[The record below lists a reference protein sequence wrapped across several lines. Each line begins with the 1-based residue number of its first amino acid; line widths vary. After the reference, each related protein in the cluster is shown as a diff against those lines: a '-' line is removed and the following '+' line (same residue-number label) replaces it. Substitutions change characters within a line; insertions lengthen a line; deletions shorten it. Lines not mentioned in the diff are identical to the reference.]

1 MATVEIRG
9 ICEPKFEGVR
19 EAFARH
25 FESGEEVGASVAVV
39 QDGRTVV
46 DLVAGF
52 ADEKRTRPWTPQ
64 TIANVYSTT
73 KGITAIAAHQLAERG
88 KLDLEAPVARY
99 WPEFAAGGKA
109 DLPVRQLLTHQAG
122 LPAIRRS
129 LPPGAQYDWAAVTSA
144 LAEQEP
150 WWKPGT
156 KHGYHAITYGWL
168 VGEVIRRVSGLSA
181 GEYVRREIAAPLGVD
196 FEIGFGPALDARV
209 ADLVQA
215 PPPAPGERNMFMEL
229 IQDPES
235 VAAKAFFNPPF
246 ELDAVNTRAWRAS
259 ELPAANGHSNARS
272 LARIYGA
279 LARGGTLDGVS
290 LLRPASIERAIVSQ
304 AKGPDAILPLSTN
317 VAFGFMLGTDDEPM
331 GPNPRNF
338 GHGGAGGSLGFAD
351 PDANIGF
358 GYVMNQMKMGVW
370 LIDPRPKAIYAAV
383 YDAL

>member
-1 MATVEIRG
+1 MAQVEIRG
-9 ICEPKFEGVR
+9 ACDPRFKGVR

-25 FESGEEVGASVAVV
+25 FETGEEVGASLAVML
-39 QDGRTVV
+39 DGRMVL

-52 ADEKRTRPWTPQ
+52 ADAKRTRPWTAQ

-73 KGITAIAAHQLAERG
+73 KGITALAAHQLVERG
-88 KLDLEAPVARY
+88 KLDLDAPVARY
-99 WPEFAAGGKA
+99 WKEFAAGGKA
-109 DLPVRQLLTHQAG
+109 DLPVRYLLTHQAG

-129 LPPGAQYDWAAVTSA
+129 LPPGSQYDWALVTTA

-156 KHGYHAITYGWL
+156 RHGYHAITYGWL
-168 VGEVIRRVSGLSA
+168 VGELIRRVTGLSV
-181 GEYVRREIAAPLGVD
+181 GDYVRREIAAPLGVD
-196 FEIGFGPALDARV
+196 FEIGFGPALDSRTAE
-209 ADLVQA
+209 LLQA
-215 PPPAPGERNMFMEL
+215 PPPKPGETNMFLEL
-229 IQDPES
+229 TKDPES
-235 VAAKAFFNPPF
+235 MAAKAFFNPPF
-246 ELDAVNTRAWRAS
+246 ELDAVNSRAWRAA

-290 LLRPASIERAIVSQ
+290 LLKPATIERAIVSQ
-304 AKGPDAILPLSTN
+304 AKGPDAVLPLSTH
-317 VAFGFMLGTDDEPM
+317 VALGFMLGTDEEPM

-351 PDANIGF
+351 PEAKLGF
-358 GYVMNQMKMGVW
+358 GYVMNQMKMGIW
-370 LIDPRPKAIYAAV
+370 LIDPRPKAIYGAL